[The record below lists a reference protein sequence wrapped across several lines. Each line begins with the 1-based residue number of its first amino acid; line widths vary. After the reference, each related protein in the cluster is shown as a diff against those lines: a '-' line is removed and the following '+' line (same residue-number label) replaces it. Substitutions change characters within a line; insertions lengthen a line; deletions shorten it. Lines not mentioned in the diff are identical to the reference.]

1 MPKTKVTAHEKA
13 AKNYRKLFQLAKPTM
28 KKGDNLKLRK
38 AFLLALESYKEK
50 QDASGWQSIEIARI
64 VAESIGLG
72 ITSIICTLLYDLPT
86 GTPRPAIKR
95 IFGTKVARI
104 LQVLGKLESIVQF
117 KEAGSTEISE
127 ALTID
132 LKKNPQVVLIKL
144 AENIQK
150 MRTLAGLSYEQR
162 AEITS
167 QAKYIYMPIAHR
179 LGLNSIKAELE
190 DLYLKCADAK
200 VYYAIKEQIKSSR
213 DVRKRFIQ
221 RFKKPIYELLKRK
234 KFPFSI
240 KARTKSISSIRSK
253 MQALD
258 LPFEQIHDVFAV
270 RIILNV
276 PASRE
281 NMSCWQAY
289 EAVTSLYK
297 VHPNK
302 FRNFLRYPR
311 SNGYQSL
318 HATVMSREGM
328 WVEVQVR
335 TKRMDEMAE
344 KGNAAHWKYKKDS
357 HMEYIL
363 GPDIWL
369 RQVGTLLKNKLQNS
383 DEVIDA
389 VDANLQM
396 NKIEALAHENES
408 RTLPAGADALALDR
422 AF

>member
-1 MPKTKVTAHEKA
+1 MPKTRVTAHEKA
-13 AKNYRKLFQLAKPTM
+13 AKTYRKLFQLAKPTM

-38 AFLLALESYKEK
+38 AFLFALESHKEK
-50 QDASGWQSIEIARI
+50 QDVSRNTYGWQPIEIARI
-64 VAESIGLG
+64 VAESIGLDT
-72 ITSIICTLLYDLPT
+72 TSIICTLLYDLPT
-86 GTPRPAIKR
+86 STTRLEIR
-95 IFGTKVARI
+95 SIFGTKVARI
-104 LQVLGKLESIVQF
+104 LQVLSKLESIVQF
-117 KEAGSTEISE
+117 KEVGSTEISE
-127 ALTID
+127 ALIMD

-150 MRTLAGLSYEQR
+150 MRTLAGLSYKQQ
-162 AEITS
+162 AAVTS
-167 QAKYIYMPIAHR
+167 QAKYIYAPIAHR

-190 DLYLKCADAK
+190 DLYLKYTDAK
-200 VYYAIKEQIKSSR
+200 VYCAIKEQIKSSK

-221 RFKKPIYELLKRK
+221 RFKKPIHELLKRQ

-240 KARTKSISSIRSK
+240 KARTKSISSIRNK
-253 MQALD
+253 MQAID

-270 RIILNV
+270 RIVLNV

-318 HATVMSREGM
+318 HATVMSHEGV

-335 TKRMDEMAE
+335 TKRMNDMAE
-344 KGNAAHWKYKKDS
+344 KGNAAHWKYKKDI

-369 RQVGTLLKNKLQNS
+369 RQVRTLLNKKLQNS
-383 DEVIDA
+383 DEVIDT
-389 VDANLQM
+389 VDANL
-396 NKIEALAHENES
+396 
-408 RTLPAGADALALDR
+408 
-422 AF
+422 